1 MYLPHELGNAIGR
14 AARAEILLFTT
25 YILNRFDR
33 DNLREE
39 GIENSSSTRLVLM
52 FVPYTVK
59 GDRHLFIAD
68 PIRGTM
74 FLKLI
79 KELCP
84 SVKDN
89 P

>member
-59 GDRHLFIAD
+59 GDRHYC
-68 PIRGTM
+68 RSY
-74 FLKLI
+74 KR
-79 KELCP
+79 
-84 SVKDN
+84 DN
-89 P
+89 VSKVNQRVVSKCKG

>member
-59 GDRHLFIAD
+59 AFVYCRSYKRDNVS
-68 PIRGTM
+68 
-74 FLKLI
+74 K
-79 KELCP
+79 
-84 SVKDN
+84 VKDVSKCKG
-89 P
+89 